1 MRTVGIIG
9 GLGPETTSEFYLKV
23 ISLCYK
29 KDPTARPPMLM
40 WSIPL
45 EYQIEKDLITSAM
58 GEERYL
64 PYMID
69 AAKRLEQGGADF
81 IVIPC
86 NSVHIFI
93 NEVRASVHI
102 PVLSIVDETVRL
114 LESKGVKEV
123 GLLATTTTVQKNLY
137 QSQLQDKGITTHLLA
152 RSNQELI
159 GTVINRLVLGQE
171 TEEDKAVL
179 LSMIKDFT
187 EKGISNIL
195 LACTD
200 LQLLVPQID
209 NAEILDTMEILAQAT
224 AKEIMS

>member
-1 MRTVGIIG
+1 MQEQYHAVQDTDYPSLVLYSLPLTGFDETGIVDED
-9 GLGPETTSEFYLKV
+9 LVLQQ
-23 ISLCYK
+23 
-29 KDPTARPPMLM
+29 
-40 WSIPL
+40 L
-45 EYQIEKDLITSAM
+45 EEGIQI
-58 GEERYL
+58 
-64 PYMID
+64 
-69 AAKRLEQGGADF
+69 LEQAQCDF